1 MSTRDPFLE
10 CLEALKRDF
19 PKMKYRERVKFCREY
34 SEIAL
39 FIKLRPKV

>member
-19 PKMKYRERVKFCREY
+19 PRMKYRDRVKFCREY
-34 SEIAL
+34 AEIAP
-39 FIKLRPKV
+39 FVKLRPKV

>member
-1 MSTRDPFLE
+1 MSTRDPFAE

-34 SEIAL
+34 SEIAP